1 MSELDKINPGADYA
15 HLLAEVKERVR
26 SAQYAAL
33 KAVNTELVGLYW
45 DIGRMIVE
53 RQRDAEHGTAI
64 AEQLSN
70 DLRTEF
76 SGISG
81 FSRRNIFYMRE
92 FYLLYRDDQRVQ
104 PLVAQIGWTHNLVIF
119 QRCKDPLE
127 REFYIRMTRKFGW
140 SKNVLIHQI
149 DNQSYEKSLLGQTN
163 FDQALTPELR
173 AQAKLAVK
181 DEYTFDFLELG
192 EEHSER
198 GLERALIARI
208 EDFLQAM
215 GGMFAFMGSQYRLE
229 IDGEEFFID
238 LLLFH
243 RRLRCLVAIELKIG
257 KFRPEFVGKMQFY
270 LTALNRQIRQKDET
284 PSIGIILCK
293 EKSRTIVEYALHDAR
308 KPIGVADLRNHQD
321 AAQGIEGATAPAGRN
336 RGLAGGDRRMSAYI
350 PLRRGIAGT
359 LWRWPGRRAAFPVV
373 GNKIKVRSPARPKT
387 ADEQCGSAPKKRT
400 RNTPCPGAC
409 GMVGGK
415 GQRMR

>member
-1 MSELDKINPGADYA
+1 MKPTDKTPKNSLGKPQDYPG
-15 HLLAEVKERVR
+15 LLTEIKERIR
-26 SAQYAAL
+26 SAQYEAL
-33 KAVNTELVGLYW
+33 KAVNKELVGLYW

-53 RQRDAEHGTAI
+53 RQDVEGWGKAVV
-64 AEQLSN
+64 EQLAA

-76 SGISG
+76 PGVGG
-81 FSRRNIFYMRE
+81 FSSSNLWRMKAFFEAYTGLE
-92 FYLLYRDDQRVQ
+92 KLA
-104 PLVAQIGWTHNLVIF
+104 PLVREIGWSHNLAILE
-119 QRCKDPLE
+119 RCKDPLE
-127 REFYIRMTRKFGW
+127 REFYLRMTRKFGW

-198 GLERALIARI
+198 ELERALIARI
-208 EDFLQAM
+208 EDFLRAM

-229 IDGEEFFID
+229 VDGKEFFID

-243 RRLRCLVAIELKIG
+243 RRLRCLVAIELKVG
-257 KFRPEFVGKMQFY
+257 EFLPEFVGKMQFY
-270 LTALNRQIRQKDET
+270 LAALDRQVRQEDEN

-308 KPIGVADLRNHQD
+308 KPIGVATYE
-321 AAQGIEGATAPAGRN
+321 ITK
-336 RGLAGGDRRMSAYI
+336 
-350 PLRRGIAGT
+350 T
-359 LWRWPGRRAAFPVV
+359 L
-373 GNKIKVRSPARPKT
+373 PK
-387 ADEQCGSAPKKRT
+387 AL
-400 RNTPCPGAC
+400 
-409 GMVGGK
+409 K
-415 GQRMR
+415 GQLPSPKDIAHLLEDL

>member
-1 MSELDKINPGADYA
+1 MKPTDKTPKNSLGKPQDYPRLLSEI
-15 HLLAEVKERVR
+15 KERIR
-26 SAQYAAL
+26 SAQYEAL
-33 KAVNTELVGLYW
+33 KAVNKELVGLYW

-53 RQRDAEHGTAI
+53 RQDVEGWGKAVV
-64 AEQLSN
+64 EQLAA

-76 SGISG
+76 PGVGGFSASNLWRMKAFFEAYSGI
-81 FSRRNIFYMRE
+81 E
-92 FYLLYRDDQRVQ
+92 KLA
-104 PLVAQIGWTHNLVIF
+104 PLVREIGWSHNLAILE
-119 QRCKDPLE
+119 RCKDPLE
-127 REFYIRMTRKFGW
+127 REFYLRMTRKFGW

-198 GLERALIARI
+198 ELERALIARI
-208 EDFLQAM
+208 EDFLRAM

-229 IDGEEFFID
+229 VDGKEFFID

-243 RRLRCLVAIELKIG
+243 RHLRCLVAIELKVG
-257 KFRPEFVGKMQFY
+257 EFLPEFVGKMQFY
-270 LTALNRQIRQKDET
+270 LAALDRQVRQEDEN

-308 KPIGVADLRNHQD
+308 KPIGVATYE
-321 AAQGIEGATAPAGRN
+321 ITK
-336 RGLAGGDRRMSAYI
+336 
-350 PLRRGIAGT
+350 T
-359 LWRWPGRRAAFPVV
+359 L
-373 GNKIKVRSPARPKT
+373 PK
-387 ADEQCGSAPKKRT
+387 AL
-400 RNTPCPGAC
+400 
-409 GMVGGK
+409 K
-415 GQRMR
+415 GQLPSPKDIAHLLEDL

>member
-1 MSELDKINPGADYA
+1 MAKNSSPLTPHTSNFYRA
-15 HLLAEVKERVR
+15 LLGEVKERIR
-26 SAQYAAL
+26 SAQYEAL
-33 KAVNTELVGLYW
+33 KAVNKELVGLYW

-53 RQRDAEHGTAI
+53 RQDVEGWGKAVV
-64 AEQLSN
+64 EQLAA

-76 SGISG
+76 PGVGG
-81 FSRRNIFYMRE
+81 FSSSNLWRMKAFFEAYTGLE
-92 FYLLYRDDQRVQ
+92 KLA
-104 PLVAQIGWTHNLVIF
+104 PLVREIGWSHNLAILE
-119 QRCKDPLE
+119 RCKDPLE
-127 REFYIRMTRKFGW
+127 REFYLRMTRKFGW

-198 GLERALIARI
+198 ELERALIARI
-208 EDFLQAM
+208 EDFLRAM

-229 IDGEEFFID
+229 VDGKEFFID

-243 RRLRCLVAIELKIG
+243 RRLRCLVAIELKVG
-257 KFRPEFVGKMQFY
+257 EFLPEFVGKMQFY
-270 LTALNRQIRQKDET
+270 LAALDRQIRQEDEN

-308 KPIGVADLRNHQD
+308 KPIGVATYE
-321 AAQGIEGATAPAGRN
+321 ITK
-336 RGLAGGDRRMSAYI
+336 
-350 PLRRGIAGT
+350 T
-359 LWRWPGRRAAFPVV
+359 L
-373 GNKIKVRSPARPKT
+373 PK
-387 ADEQCGSAPKKRT
+387 AL
-400 RNTPCPGAC
+400 
-409 GMVGGK
+409 K
-415 GQRMR
+415 GQLPSPKDIAHLLEDL